1 MLTTS
6 IHHPLHVI
14 EAAKAGAHIGTMP
27 YKVFQ
32 QLFVH
37 PFTTSGQDLHLKDW
51 EKVKAQVA

>member
-1 MLTTS
+1 VLTTS
-6 IHHPLHVI
+6 IRHPLHVI

-37 PFTTSGQDLHLKDW
+37 PLIASGQDLFLKDW
-51 EKVKAQVA
+51 EKVKA